1 MTKQQFNFEEI
12 FSFAWSKTK
21 QHAWFLVCIFIIYAI
36 IMSAVRF
43 VPVLEQVVGLMIVLS
58 ILSMAHII
66 VRDHSFSFEDL
77 FNRLRSPNLVIK
89 FMVLTVIYVAAVS
102 IFIIPFI
109 AALSVTLG
117 AIFLNGFSVLT
128 GKLLMVLVSTL
139 ALLIPGIFVSIR
151 FKFYPFVLLENENMN
166 VVDVAKHTYKLTC
179 CAFWQLLGFFITIA
193 VLNTLGF
200 LAFGVGLVLTVPVSI
215 LAIAHLFRK
224 LEHHN
229 H

>member
-21 QHAWFLVCIFIIYAI
+21 QHAWFLACAFIIYAV

-43 VPVLEQVVGLMIVLS
+43 VPLLEQLIGLLIVLS
-58 ILSMAHII
+58 ILSMSLII

-89 FMVLTVIYVAAVS
+89 FIVLTVIYVAAVS
-102 IFIIPFI
+102 IFVIPFI

-117 AIFLNGFSVLT
+117 AIFLGGFSALN
-128 GKLLMVLVSTL
+128 GKLFMVLLSTL

-151 FKFYPFVLLENENMN
+151 FKFYPFVLLENENMKI
-166 VVDVAKHTYKLTC
+166 VDIIKHTYKLTC
-179 CAFWQLLGFFITIA
+179 CVFWQLLGFFIVVA

-200 LAFGVGLVLTVPVSI
+200 LAFGVGLILTVPVSI
-215 LAIAHLFRK
+215 LAVAHLYRK
-224 LEHHN
+224 LEHHT